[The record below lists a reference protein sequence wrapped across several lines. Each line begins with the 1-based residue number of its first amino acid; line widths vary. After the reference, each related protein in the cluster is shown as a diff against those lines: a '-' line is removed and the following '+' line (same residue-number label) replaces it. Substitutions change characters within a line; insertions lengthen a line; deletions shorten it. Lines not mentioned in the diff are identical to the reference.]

1 MYARKQSKEERPEV
15 LAAAIREIKFATLI
29 TAVDGSFHAAHV
41 PMVLKEAA
49 AGAVL
54 ESHVARANGLWK
66 ALDVARP
73 ALAVFQG
80 PQAYISPAWYA
91 AKAEH
96 GKVVP
101 TWAYVAVH
109 AHGTLEVVNDAAWL
123 MAHLADVTDMNEAGR
138 PHPWALSDAP
148 PDFIPAL
155 ARGVVG
161 LRFAV
166 ERLEGAWKLNQH
178 RTVADQQT
186 MVAGLEATGRP
197 AEAAIAALVRAELAR
212 QGDGSG

>member
-1 MYARKQSKEERPEV
+1 
-15 LAAAIREIKFATLI
+15 
-29 TAVDGSFHAAHV
+29 
-41 PMVLKEAA
+41 
-49 AGAVL
+49 
-54 ESHVARANGLWK
+54 
-66 ALDVARP
+66 
-73 ALAVFQG
+73 VFQG